1 MPEIIKKILKSA
13 AVILAILLVFALA
26 LLLWF
31 KYMVSWRLTDVGSET
46 SPDGRYRLRFQAV
59 GEADFP
65 FGPSHAKVTLY
76 DGREKLQSFRED
88 ISDDGGAFRPENY
101 SVEWMPYG
109 VVITFSGSEQPDREV
124 EIFFDGR
131 EAFEGYSDEEIAAI
145 LKDRYSIENVERI
158 TRESGGYSIRADG
171 IDFRTDDR
179 MALHDSYRQERFKA
193 LTDEVFPK
201 LIQRSLSWEEEK
213 GETPADTVYTPVI
226 AMNGPGKSDLESYC
240 ADICEWL
247 TYCFERLPYEEGGDA
262 YSGFILTI
270 PSPGDAKTRYSFSQ
284 NPYLAGFSENETEF
298 YNGLYSFISSYIDGE
313 YDDLIKADGIDAAK
327 ADEGYTEQY
336 NPDITGETIAL
347 WGTYEPDVTYEA
359 PDGREYG
366 LVPVDRALGS
376 SYYVLMSYAKKGDRD
391 SAMLINTDP
400 FCGSGGEANLLA
412 FLGDGK
418 TGFIGLTYNGGDDGL
433 LYMTGDGGESF
444 AEVSLP
450 VPEITLPDGRLYNPF
465 TVPEE
470 VWEEPGKVYLKVGQ
484 GANGDYYNEELACH
498 PCGIYVSEN
507 KGKTFS
513 FLKEGKEE
521 E

>member
-1 MPEIIKKILKSA
+1 MRPRNKFGVTSLEGTHMTLLTIENGELRLNSNLDEYTFGKTGHD
-13 AVILAILLVFALA
+13 AILSQEGALFDGKNFRQWTFEEVKSYDAEKNGSKERLVFYCVKNPLSN
-26 LLLWF
+26 
-31 KYMVSWRLTDVGSET
+31 K
-46 SPDGRYRLRFQAV
+46 
-59 GEADFP
+59 
-65 FGPSHAKVTLY
+65 AKTLS
-76 DGREKLQSFRED
+76 SF
-88 ISDDGGAFRPENY
+88 
-101 SVEWMPYG
+101 
-109 VVITFSGSEQPDREV
+109 
-124 EIFFDGR
+124 
-131 EAFEGYSDEEIAAI
+131 
-145 LKDRYSIENVERI
+145 
-158 TRESGGYSIRADG
+158 
-171 IDFRTDDR
+171 
-179 MALHDSYRQERFKA
+179 
-193 LTDEVFPK
+193 
-201 LIQRSLSWEEEK
+201 
-213 GETPADTVYTPVI
+213 
-226 AMNGPGKSDLESYC
+226 
-240 ADICEWL
+240 
-247 TYCFERLPYEEGGDA
+247 YEEGGDA

-336 NPDITGETIAL
+336 NPDITGEAIAL

-376 SYYVLMSYAKKGDRD
+376 SYYVLMSYAKKGDLD
-391 SAMLINTDP
+391 SAKLINMDP

-412 FLGDGK
+412 FLEDGK

-433 LYMTGDGGESF
+433 LFMTGDGGESF

>member
-1 MPEIIKKILKSA
+1 MMESVKKILKFTGI
-13 AVILAILLVFALA
+13 ILAILVAFVLA
-26 LLLWF
+26 LLLWI
-31 KYMVSWRLTDVGSET
+31 KYMVSWRITDVGSET

-88 ISDDGGAFRPENY
+88 ISDDGGAFRPDNY

-124 EIFFDGR
+124 EVFYDGR
-131 EAFEGYSDEEIAAI
+131 DAFEGYSDEEIETI
-145 LKDRYSIENVERI
+145 LKDRYHLDEVERI
-158 TRESGGYSIRADG
+158 RKEKGGYSVRADG
-171 IDFRTDDR
+171 IDFRTDAK
-179 MALHDSYRQERFKA
+179 MALHDSYRQEKMKDV
-193 LTDEVFPK
+193 TEEVFPE

-213 GETPADTVYTPVI
+213 GDSPADTVYIPVI
-226 AMNGPGKSDLESYC
+226 SMNGPGKSDLGSYC

-247 TYCFERLPYEEGGDA
+247 TYCFERLPYDEGGNA
-262 YSGFILTI
+262 YSAFILTI
-270 PSPGDAKTRYSFSQ
+270 PTPGYKEVKYSLKDD
-284 NPYLAGFSENETEF
+284 PYLTHFGEDGTEF
-298 YNGLYSFISSYIDGE
+298 YNRIYSFISSRIDEE
-313 YDDLIKADGIDAAK
+313 YDAEQNGDRGQASDGDT
-327 ADEGYTEQY
+327 GYTEEI
-336 NPDITGETIAL
+336 NPDITAEGIGL
-347 WGTYEPDVTYEA
+347 WGTYEPDVTFEA
-359 PDGREYG
+359 SDGREYG

-376 SYYVLMSYAKKGDRD
+376 SYYVLMSYTKKGDLD
-391 SAMLINTDP
+391 SAKLINTDP

-412 FLGDGK
+412 FLEDGK

-470 VWEEPGKVYLKVGQ
+470 VWEEAGKVYLKVGQ

-507 KGKTFS
+507 KGRTFS